1 MSIHRLENSRI
12 YYRDLALLI
21 VSIRFVSCNELLV
34 FISLLK
40 PN

>member
-1 MSIHRLENSRI
+1 MSVHRLDNSRI
-12 YYRDLALLI
+12 YYRDLVLLI

-34 FISLLK
+34 FISLFR